1 MLNLLLVVIGAVC
14 GISLQLNLLA
24 SRPDAAVDGT
34 MVAMRVG
41 VGALLGPSAFYLLRR
56 ITDTVAR
63 RSGMSD
69 SARAAFLRWDVLS
82 YVPLLALALGA
93 FGVRVA
99 EKLGPLVLLAFLAL
113 KGVALAASADK
124 TRRTAFFAS
133 KEWLAVL
140 FFFSGFAALIYQ
152 IVWQRLLYS
161 IYGINI
167 ESITII
173 VSIFMLGLGVG
184 ALGGGYLSE
193 KFPNRIPT
201 LFLVVELAIGVFG
214 SLSVPLI
221 KNVGA
226 LTLNS
231 SQTVVTLVIFLL
243 LIMPTMLMGAT
254 LPALVAYLYKHY
266 RHVGQ
271 SVGTLYFINT
281 LGSASACFATALLLF
296 AYGGMQS
303 AVFIAALF
311 NLGTGVLVFRYMRR
325 IA

>member
-1 MLNLLLVVIGAVC
+1 MLNLPLVVVGAVF

-24 SRPDAAVDGT
+24 SRPDAVIDGST
-34 MVAMRVG
+34 LAARVAA
-41 VGALLGPSAFYLLRR
+41 GALLGPLTVYLLRR
-56 ITDTVAR
+56 LTDIVAR
-63 RSGMSD
+63 RTGLSD
-69 SARAAFLRWDVLS
+69 SAREAFLRWDVLS
-82 YVPLLALALGA
+82 YLPFLVLATGA
-93 FGVRVA
+93 FGVRVTERLA
-99 EKLGPLVLLAFLAL
+99 APILLAYLAL
-113 KGVALAASADK
+113 KCVALALSSDEG
-124 TRRTAFFAS
+124 RRRAFFSS

-193 KFPNRIPT
+193 KYPERIPS
-201 LFLVVELAIGVFG
+201 LFLAVELAIGVFG
-214 SLSVPLI
+214 AISVPLI
-221 KNVGA
+221 KSVGA

-231 SQTVVTLVIFLL
+231 SQGVVTVVIFSL
-243 LIMPTMLMGAT
+243 LIFPTMMMGAT

-281 LGSASACFATALLLF
+281 LGSATACFATALLLF

-303 AVFIAALF
+303 AVLIAALF